1 MTSFPPTGERLL
13 KRANRDLEAPPK
25 WELEPFLVFVA
36 DTDER
41 SPVFK
46 GGFSLAHPFERIRG
60 LIGRA
65 MDLPL

>member
-1 MTSFPPTGERLL
+1 M
-13 KRANRDLEAPPK
+13 
-25 WELEPFLVFVA
+25 VFVA

-46 GGFSLAHPFERIRG
+46 GVFPLAHPFERIRG